1 MEIARCGERG
11 NSMSEKKKQSVAE
24 PIAEPATENKSATK
38 TKSDKTA
45 EKKGGFCVYLG
56 PTILGVIQSGTVF
69 SQSKADVLK
78 SISSVVEKYPLV
90 ASLIVTDKTLSEDRI
105 KVKTPGNILN
115 VNYRKM
121 LKGKK

>member
-1 MEIARCGERG
+1 
-11 NSMSEKKKQSVAE
+11 MSEKKKQSVAE